1 MLEEQYVET
10 LRRIIDLNAECHK
23 ILDELKAT
31 LDALKAKESK

>member
-1 MLEEQYVET
+1 MFEERYLET
-10 LRRIIDLNAECHK
+10 HRRIIDLNAECRQ